1 MKNEAAEGGNHAV
14 RIRRLNES
22 VFTSAPKLEAFGV
35 KEKVQYMSFF
45 VLLLLLKDLYTRVCM
60 TTHFTSH
67 PKKIVG
73 WSIPNES
80 KYTVQH
86 QWSKTGCLVSFSLCA
101 TLVASV

>member
-45 VLLLLLKDLYTRVCM
+45 IYRFIFRFIDLYTRVC
-60 TTHFTSH
+60 TTTRFTSH
-67 PKKIVG
+67 PKIVG
-73 WSIPNES
+73 GSIPNES
-80 KYTVQH
+80 KYT
-86 QWSKTGCLVSFSLCA
+86 A
-101 TLVASV
+101 ASVVKNTLLSFF